1 MSNFNSK
8 TITSKGLELLS
19 AALAGGTLEFTRIVM
34 GSGTYEG
41 DIGLIE
47 SLVSQKQ
54 SLDIKSITRKGS
66 QVVLSTTLLQSAI
79 VEDFYWKELGVF
91 AKGTDGVEK
100 LYMYGSASEAS
111 YISRNILNEKMINI
125 GVLVSNATN
134 ITATINNSLVYL
146 NQNDLEAHNND
157 ANAHRPIRDLVTNL
171 FANLTLSWSK
181 ITEKPSTYPPSV
193 HEHNAVTTSAN
204 GFMSATDKVK
214 LDGIATNANNY
225 VHPGSGTNP
234 HGTTKTD
241 VGLSSVVNYGVATTA
256 QAQAGIVDTAYMT
269 PLKTMQEI
277 EAWYEANRKLLG
289 GDYVNKKTNSFTKYL
304 ADASISST
312 ASDVV
317 LITLTGSGMFH
328 LKYMYGINVTIGNL
342 KVTANGVTT
351 TIPRGEGSITSP
363 GYMNYLNAGISSNY
377 YGSDEIIIPYSNGL
391 TLSVNLKNTGNGTNM
406 TASFCVASLYYTD

>member
-19 AALAGGTLEFTRIVM
+19 AALAGGTLEFTRIVL

-125 GVLVSNATN
+125 GILVSNATN

-157 ANAHRPIRDLVTNL
+157 ANAHRPIRDWVTNL

-181 ITEKPSTYPPSV
+181 ITEKPSAYPPSV

-269 PLKTMQEI
+269 PLKTLQEI
-277 EAWYEANRKLLG
+277 QAWYEANKSKFG
-289 GDYVNKKTNSFTKYL
+289 GDIVGKRMQYEAISIAGAKNVQALLKSFSYSKGGMIRITPTFSNITQLTIVVDGITVANEITTSALCGQAYNNNESKQTFLDIPFNS
-304 ADASISST
+304 SIAIYAT
-312 ASDVV
+312 Y
-317 LITLTGSGMFH
+317 TGTSAT
-328 LKYMYGINVTIGNL
+328 VTH
-342 KVTANGVTT
+342 TANL
-351 TIPRGEGSITSP
+351 I
-363 GYMNYLNAGISSNY
+363 YYLN
-377 YGSDEIIIPYSNGL
+377 E
-391 TLSVNLKNTGNGTNM
+391 
-406 TASFCVASLYYTD
+406 

>member
-19 AALAGGTLEFTRIVM
+19 AALAGGTLEFTRIVL

-157 ANAHRPIRDLVTNL
+157 ANAHRPIRDWVTNL

-181 ITEKPSTYPPSV
+181 ITEKPSAYPPSV

-269 PLKTMQEI
+269 PLKTLQEI
-277 EAWYEANRKLLG
+277 QAWYEANKSKFG
-289 GDYVNKKTNSFTKYL
+289 GDIVGKRMQYEAISIAGAKNVQALLKSFSYSKGGMIRITPTFSNITQLTIVVDGITVANEITTSALCGQAYNNNESKQTFLDIPFNS
-304 ADASISST
+304 SIAIYAT
-312 ASDVV
+312 Y
-317 LITLTGSGMFH
+317 TGTSAT
-328 LKYMYGINVTIGNL
+328 VTH
-342 KVTANGVTT
+342 TANL
-351 TIPRGEGSITSP
+351 I
-363 GYMNYLNAGISSNY
+363 YYLN
-377 YGSDEIIIPYSNGL
+377 E
-391 TLSVNLKNTGNGTNM
+391 
-406 TASFCVASLYYTD
+406 